1 MLSGRGEIMEKFKFE
16 KLEVYQKTLKFIDK
30 IYSITKKFPKE
41 EMFSLTD
48 QLKRAALSILTN
60 IAEGCGRYYKK
71 DMSQFIRIA
80 RSSAFECVGLL
91 QVAYNQ
97 KYISNFEYLQL
108 YKDLQEISKM
118 LNGLMKSL
126 I

>member
-60 IAEGCGRYYKK
+60 IAEGCGRYYKYVT
-71 DMSQFIRIA
+71 I
-80 RSSAFECVGLL
+80 
-91 QVAYNQ
+91 Y
-97 KYISNFEYLQL
+97 
-108 YKDLQEISKM
+108 
-118 LNGLMKSL
+118 
-126 I
+126 